1 MSHVEP
7 HNDLWGQ
14 AFLRAKI
21 KRDRR
26 LADPSM
32 ADREFVIQTLVRER
46 DELKEHCA
54 RMEALLE
61 NTGFPPGHFYS
72 PIVDV
77 KDAQVAREMRERLLA
92 PSPAGVDVDV
102 PRIREMMQLLASH
115 HREFPFP
122 RQPQEPYRFHRDNPY
137 FGAHDASVLF
147 SMLLAFRPKRVVE
160 VGCGY
165 SSCLL
170 LDTNEM
176 FFDGAISLTL
186 IDPFLDELSAL
197 FGPKGAPGARLY
209 PQKLQDVSLEIF
221 GELEAN
227 DILFIDSSHVSK
239 TGSDV
244 NHYLFRILPSLKPGV
259 LIHVHDIPWPFEY
272 PESWVVEE
280 KRSWNEAYALHAFLQ
295 YNASFEI
302 LYWNNLVV
310 RHLFEEL
317 RSLMPVCVEDGGASL
332 WLRRKG

>member
-1 MSHVEP
+1 MDEP
-7 HNDLWGQ
+7 Q
-14 AFLRAKI
+14 V
-21 KRDRR
+21 
-26 LADPSM
+26 
-32 ADREFVIQTLVRER
+32 VIQTLIQER

-54 RMEALLE
+54 RLAALLE
-61 NTGFPPGHFYS
+61 NTSFPPGHFYS
-72 PIVDV
+72 PVVDV
-77 KDAQVAREMRERLLA
+77 KDAQAVRASRDRLLA
-92 PSPAGVDVDV
+92 PSVAGVDVDL
-102 PRIREMMQLLASH
+102 PRIRETMRLLASH
-115 HREFPFP
+115 HRHFPFS
-122 RQPQEPYRFHRDNPY
+122 RHAQQPYRFHRDNPY

-147 SMLLAFRPKRVVE
+147 SMLLAFRPKRVIE

-176 FFDGAISLTL
+176 FFDGALKLTL

-209 PQKLQDVSLEIF
+209 GEKLQDVPLDIF

-244 NHYLFRILPSLKPGV
+244 NHYLFRILPMLKPGV

-272 PESWVVEE
+272 PESWVVED

-302 LYWNNLVV
+302 LYWNNFVV
-310 RHLFEEL
+310 CHLFEEL
-317 RSLMPVCVEDGGASL
+317 CSLMPVCAEDGGASI
-332 WLRRKG
+332 WLRRKS